1 MSKTWSD
8 RFDKGLKPFIEKF
21 NASIEFDICL
31 LEEDL
36 DGSIA
41 HARMLGIQGIIT
53 KEEAIKLENGL
64 QQIRKDASQGL
75 FQPEIADED
84 VHFAVEKKLTNLL
97 PSSEDLSL
105 LEAVIDEYF
114 LSSIKASRKKDSE

>member
-8 RFDKGLKPFIEKF
+8 RFDKGLNPFIEKF

-64 QQIRKDASQGL
+64 QNIRKEASNGL
-75 FQPEIADED
+75 FQPAISDED
-84 VHFAVEKKLTNLL
+84 VRFAVEKILIKL
-97 PSSEDLSL
+97 
-105 LEAVIDEYF
+105 
-114 LSSIKASRKKDSE
+114 SI

>member
-1 MSKTWSD
+1 MRKQRFLNLLSKLPDNCYDSCFICISNLENALSKTWSD
-8 RFDKGLKPFIEKF
+8 RFDKGLNPFIEKF

-53 KEEAIKLENGL
+53 KQEAIKLENGL
-64 QQIRKDASQGL
+64 QQIRKEAS
-75 FQPEIADED
+75 D
-84 VHFAVEKKLTNLL
+84 
-97 PSSEDLSL
+97 
-105 LEAVIDEYF
+105 
-114 LSSIKASRKKDSE
+114 

>member
-8 RFDKGLKPFIEKF
+8 RFDKGLNPFIEKF

-41 HARMLGIQGIIT
+41 HARMLGMQGIIT
-53 KEEAIKLENGL
+53 REEAIELENGL
-64 QQIRKDASQGL
+64 EQIRKDASNGL
-75 FQPEIADED
+75 FQPVISDED
-84 VHFAVEKKLTNLL
+84 VHFAVEKKLI
-97 PSSEDLSL
+97 DLIGPVGKKL
-105 LEAVIDEYF
+105 HTAR
-114 LSSIKASRKKDSE
+114 SRNDQVGTDLRLWL

>member
-1 MSKTWSD
+1 MEKALSKTWSE
-8 RFDKGLKPFIEKF
+8 RFDKGLNPFIEKF

-64 QQIRKDASQGL
+64 EQIRKEAFDGL
-75 FQPEIADED
+75 FQPVISDED
-84 VHFAVEKKLTNLL
+84 VHFAVEKN
-97 PSSEDLSL
+97 
-105 LEAVIDEYF
+105 
-114 LSSIKASRKKDSE
+114 

>member
-1 MSKTWSD
+1 MEKALSKTWSE
-8 RFDKGLKPFIEKF
+8 RFDKGLNPFIEKF

-53 KEEAIKLENGL
+53 KEEALRLENGL
-64 QQIRKDASQGL
+64 QQIRKRLLMAYFTLS
-75 FQPEIADED
+75 FQMKMCI
-84 VHFAVEKKLTNLL
+84 LQ
-97 PSSEDLSL
+97 
-105 LEAVIDEYF
+105 
-114 LSSIKASRKKDSE
+114 

>member
-1 MSKTWSD
+1 MEKALSKTWSE
-8 RFDKGLKPFIEKF
+8 RFDKGLNPFIEKF

-53 KEEAIKLENGL
+53 KEEALRLEN
-64 QQIRKDASQGL
+64 
-75 FQPEIADED
+75 
-84 VHFAVEKKLTNLL
+84 
-97 PSSEDLSL
+97 LSL
-105 LEAVIDEYF
+105 IH
-114 LSSIKASRKKDSE
+114 I